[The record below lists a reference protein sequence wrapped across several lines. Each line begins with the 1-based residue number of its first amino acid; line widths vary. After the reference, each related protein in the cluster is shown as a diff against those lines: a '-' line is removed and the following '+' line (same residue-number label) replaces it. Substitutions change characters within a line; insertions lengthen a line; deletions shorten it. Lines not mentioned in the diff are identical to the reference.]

1 MIERRSINIMK
12 KKKIILLG
20 ATGSVG
26 VQALDV
32 IAAHPDLFELV
43 GFSFGKNVEKARDI
57 IQTFSPNIVVSAQEM
72 LRNQLLSEFPTIE
85 CYSGQKG
92 LVELVQTQEYDV
104 LLNAIVGSI
113 GVIPTLEAI
122 KLGRDIALANK
133 ETLVVAGDT
142 IMFEAARTGSKILPV
157 DSEHAAIFQVLQGV
171 APSDVRSLTITAS
184 GGSFRDKTRDE
195 LVGVTLSDALAHPNW
210 SMGAKITLDSA
221 TMVNKGLEVIEAH
234 HLFGL
239 PYEAIH
245 VVLHRESVVHS
256 MITLQDGAVLAQLGP
271 SDMREPIQYAL
282 SYPKHITLHN
292 EKAFDLT
299 EIGCLHFEKMDLV
312 RFPMLDLAYRVGKL
326 GGGYPAVY
334 NASNEVANLAFQ
346 EGKITFLQIEQL
358 VTRAVFEH
366 MEFDGQSLQQ
376 ILKSDALTREKV
388 SQWIVELIKEKGS

>member
-1 MIERRSINIMK
+1 MA

-43 GFSFGKNVEKARDI
+43 GFSFGKNIEKARDI
-57 IQTFSPNIVVSAQEM
+57 IQTFSPNLVVAAHEN
-72 LRNQLLSEFPTIE
+72 LKTQLLDEFPSIA
-85 CYSGQKG
+85 CYSGQTG
-92 LVELVQTQEYDV
+92 LTQLAQTQDYDV
-104 LLNAIVGSI
+104 LLNAIVGAI
-113 GVIPTLEAI
+113 GVLPTLEAI

-142 IMFEAARTGSKILPV
+142 IMSEAARTGSKILPV

-171 APSDVRSLTITAS
+171 LPSDVRSLTITAS

-195 LVGVTLSDALAHPNW
+195 LVDVTLADALTHPNW
-210 SMGAKITLDSA
+210 SMGAKITIDSA

-234 HLFGL
+234 HLFGMS
-239 PYEAIH
+239 YEDIH

-256 MITLQDGAVLAQLGP
+256 MITLNDGAVLAQLGP

-282 SYPKHITLHN
+282 SYPKHITLHH
-292 EKAFDLT
+292 EKPFDLT
-299 EIGCLHFEKMDLV
+299 QIGCLHFEKMDLV

-334 NASNEVANLAFQ
+334 NAANEVANLAFQ
-346 EGKITFLQIEQL
+346 EDKITFLQIEQL

-366 MEFDGQSLQQ
+366 IEFVGQSLQQ
-376 ILKSDALTREKV
+376 ILKSDGVTREKV
-388 SQWIVELIKEKGS
+388 NQWIIELAEEKGS

>member
-1 MIERRSINIMK
+1 MEKSKVMNK
-12 KKKIILLG
+12 KKVILLG

-32 IAAHPDLFELV
+32 IAAHPDLFDLV
-43 GFSFGKNVEKARDI
+43 GFAFGNNIDQAREI
-57 IQTFSPNIVVSAQEM
+57 IQEFDPKVVVSSQSSIIDQFKA
-72 LRNQLLSEFPTIE
+72 EFPKLL
-85 CYSGQKG
+85 CYSGDAG
-92 LVELVQTQEYDV
+92 LSQLAQTADYDV

-142 IMFEAARTGSKILPV
+142 IMLEAARTGSQILPV

-171 APSDVRSLTITAS
+171 QARDVRSLTITAS
-184 GGSFRDKTRDE
+184 GGSFRDKTRAE
-195 LVGVTLSDALAHPNW
+195 LVDVTLADALTHPNW
-210 SMGAKITLDSA
+210 IMGAKITLDSA

-239 PYEAIH
+239 SYEDIH

-256 MITLQDGAVLAQLGP
+256 MITLNDGAVLAQLGP

-282 SYPKHITLHN
+282 SYPRHIPIHN
-292 EKAFDLT
+292 EKPFDLT
-299 EIGCLHFEKMDLV
+299 EIGRLHFEKMDLV

-334 NASNEVANLAFQ
+334 NAANEVANLAFQ
-346 EGKITFLQIEQL
+346 EGKITFLAIEQL

-366 MEFDGQSLQQ
+366 MEFDGQTLHQ
-376 ILKSDALTREKV
+376 ILASDRQTRQTVSHWIAELAEEREK
-388 SQWIVELIKEKGS
+388 

>member
-1 MIERRSINIMK
+1 MNK
-12 KKKIILLG
+12 KKVILLG

-43 GFSFGKNVEKARDI
+43 GFAFGNNIDKAREI
-57 IQTFSPNIVVSAQEM
+57 IQKFDPKVVVSSQSSIIDHFKA
-72 LRNQLLSEFPTIE
+72 EFPE
-85 CYSGQKG
+85 LLCYSGDAG
-92 LVELVQTQEYDV
+92 LSQLAQTADYDV

-142 IMFEAARTGSKILPV
+142 IMLEAARTGSQILPV

-171 APSDVRSLTITAS
+171 QARDVRSLTITAS
-184 GGSFRDKTRDE
+184 GGSFRDKTRQE
-195 LVGVTLSDALAHPNW
+195 LVDVTLADALTHPNW
-210 SMGAKITLDSA
+210 TMGAKITLDSA

-239 PYEAIH
+239 AYEDIH

-256 MITLQDGAVLAQLGP
+256 MITLNDGAVLAQLGP

-282 SYPKHITLHN
+282 SYPRHISIHN
-292 EKAFDLT
+292 EQPFDLT
-299 EIGCLHFEKMDLV
+299 EIGRLHFEKMDLV

-334 NASNEVANLAFQ
+334 NAANEVANLAFQ
-346 EGKITFLQIEQL
+346 EGKITFLAIEQL

-366 MEFDGQSLQQ
+366 MEFDGQTLHQ
-376 ILKSDALTREKV
+376 ILASDRQTRQTVSHWIAELAEEREK
-388 SQWIVELIKEKGS
+388 

>member
-1 MIERRSINIMK
+1 MNK
-12 KKKIILLG
+12 KKVILLG

-43 GFSFGKNVEKARDI
+43 GFAFGNNIDKAREI
-57 IQTFSPNIVVSAQEM
+57 IQQFSPKVVVSSQSNIIDQFKA
-72 LRNQLLSEFPTIE
+72 EFPE
-85 CYSGQKG
+85 LLCYSGDAG
-92 LVELVQTQEYDV
+92 LSQLAQTADYDV

-142 IMFEAARTGSKILPV
+142 IMLEAARTGSQILPV

-171 APSDVRSLTITAS
+171 QARDVRSLTITAS
-184 GGSFRDKTRDE
+184 GGSFRDKTRAE
-195 LVGVTLSDALAHPNW
+195 LVDVTLADALTHPNW
-210 SMGAKITLDSA
+210 TMGAKITLDSA

-239 PYEAIH
+239 AYEDIH

-256 MITLQDGAVLAQLGP
+256 MITLNDGAVLAQLGP

-282 SYPKHITLHN
+282 SYPRHIPIHN
-292 EKAFDLT
+292 EKTFDLT
-299 EIGCLHFEKMDLV
+299 EIGRLHFEKMDLV

-334 NASNEVANLAFQ
+334 NAANEVANLAFQ
-346 EGKITFLQIEQL
+346 EGKITFLAIEQL

-366 MEFDGQSLQQ
+366 MEFDGQTLHQ
-376 ILKSDALTREKV
+376 ILASDRQTRQMLSHWIAELAEEREK
-388 SQWIVELIKEKGS
+388 